1 VEAATPHTLLDLFL
15 RFRIPHVTLF
25 LFLVAD
31 GASRGYPQLTS
42 GEIPH

>member
-1 VEAATPHTLLDLFL
+1 VEAATPYTLLDLIL
-15 RFRIPHVTLF
+15 RSGIPHVTPF

-42 GEIPH
+42 GEIPY